1 MSEQFPIPV
10 AALAPAANEWMKPET
25 PSMFDG
31 VFDSADP
38 HVRKRRTD
46 PSYYNFHREESDEG
60 RNPLSAL
67 TYFEARACANAGAFR
82 SFAKVR
88 PTHVA
93 VNEHTMNAYDDFCR
107 SVSQAWRE
115 YQAKL
120 DRIPQTVRYADED

>member
-10 AALAPAANEWMKPET
+10 AALVPAAIEWMKPET
-25 PSMFDG
+25 PSVFDR

-46 PSYYNFHREESDEG
+46 PSYYNFHRKNSDET
-60 RNPLSAL
+60 RSLAL
-67 TYFEARACANAGAFR
+67 TYFEARACANADVFR

-93 VNEHTMNAYDDFCR
+93 VNEHAMNAYDDFCR
-107 SVSQAWRE
+107 SLSQAWRE

-120 DRIPQTVRYADED
+120 DRIPPPVRYVEDDED